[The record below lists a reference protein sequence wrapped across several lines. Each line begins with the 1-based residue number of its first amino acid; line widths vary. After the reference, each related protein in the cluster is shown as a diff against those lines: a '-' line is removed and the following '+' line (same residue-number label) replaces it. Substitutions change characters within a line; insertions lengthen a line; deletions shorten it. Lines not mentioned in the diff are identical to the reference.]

1 MRCTIKHLVMIKVI
15 IVAGVFISGVVATT
29 VKQQV
34 EKNGHV
40 SFFTVSGEAALRQQK
55 DVIPAITIADAD
67 TSVNL
72 MKLIKPGATLQK
84 ISDQFSF
91 TEGPAADKN
100 GNIFFT
106 DQPNDKIWKYDT
118 DGKLSVFMDKSGR
131 ANGMY
136 FDKKGN
142 LIACADENSELW
154 SISPDKKVT
163 VLLKNYNSVRFNGPN
178 DLWIDKKGGIY
189 FTDPYYQR
197 DYWERK
203 KPDMDAQKLYY
214 LAKGAQE
221 AIVADADF
229 VRPNGIIGTADS
241 KWLYVADSGDNKTYK
256 YKINKDGSLTNRQL
270 FVSQGSDGI
279 TLDNKG
285 NLYIT
290 GKGITIYDPSG
301 TKIGNIPVPSGWV
314 GNVCFGGKD
323 RKTLFITASESV
335 YTLQMQVRG
344 VK

>member
-1 MRCTIKHLVMIKVI
+1 MMKAILVV
-15 IVAGVFISGVVATT
+15 GVFISGVVAVTL
-29 VKQQV
+29 KQQAG
-34 EKNGHV
+34 KNIV
-40 SFFTVSGEAALRQQK
+40 
-55 DVIPAITIADAD
+55 PAITTARAD
-67 TSVNL
+67 TGVSL
-72 MKLIKPGATLQK
+72 AKLIKRGAALQK
-84 ISDQFSF
+84 VSDQFSF
-91 TEGPAADKN
+91 TEGPAADNK

-118 DGKLSVFMDKSGR
+118 NGNLSVFMDKSGR
-131 ANGMY
+131 SNGLY
-136 FDKKGN
+136 FDNEGN
-142 LIACADENSELW
+142 LVACADEKNELW
-154 SISPDKKVT
+154 SISPEKKVT
-163 VLLKNYNSVRFNGPN
+163 VLLNGFKGVRFNGPN

-197 DYWERK
+197 DYWQRK

-221 AIVADADF
+221 ATVVDADF
-229 VRPNGIIGTADS
+229 VRPNGIIGTPDG
-241 KWLYVADSGDNKTYK
+241 KHLYVADIGADKTYK
-256 YKINKDGSLTNRQL
+256 YQINEDGSLTNRQL
-270 FVSQGSDGI
+270 FVLQGSDGM
-279 TLDNKG
+279 TLDSKG

-290 GKGITIYDPSG
+290 GKGVTIYDPLG